1 MAGDSRRGGVARPA
15 AHRGHRPRRHG
26 GRTGRRAAAT
36 RDRRRQRLQD
46 PARHADRRRHR
57 ARPDPGRHR
66 MTDLLEPRAI
76 GRDLVRR
83 DGELKVGGAAVYAYE
98 TPVERPASV
107 AIVQATVARGRVT
120 AVDTSAAEA
129 LDGVLAVLTPGNAE
143 RLASTDDRELAVL
156 QSEDVA
162 FRGQPVALVIAE
174 TSELARQAAD
184 LERVTYVEQPHDS
197 DLSVDRDDLY
207 RPEKINPRYEPD
219 TAEGDVTAAMATA
232 DVTLEQT
239 YTTAMYHNN
248 PLEPHATTALWEPGD
263 GGRLTLWDS
272 TQGVHPDRATVRK
285 VFGLAEKQV
294 RVVCPYVGGGF
305 GSEGTPHAT
314 VVLGALAARALPGRP
329 VKLALTRQQMFF
341 LAGYRTPTIQR
352 MRLAADHRG
361 RLSAIAIDV
370 VEQTSKVKEF
380 AEQTG
385 VPTRMMYAS
394 PNRRSTHLL
403 AALDV
408 PIPSWMRAPGECPGM
423 FGPEVALDELAEELG
438 IDPVRLRIINE
449 PEVDPDTKK
458 PWSSRHLV
466 ECLREGAQR
475 FGWDSRGPGRRREG
489 DWLVG
494 SGVASSVYPTLRQ
507 ASSTANV
514 RFERGRYVAEIG
526 AADLGTGAWTVLPQ
540 IAADAL
546 GVDVADVEVRIGDTR
561 YPIASVAGGSSGTNT
576 WGSAI
581 TVAAREFRGKYGDD
595 PRDGDEASGDVDQA
609 AMDEEH
615 ATYAF
620 GAQFVE
626 VRVHVDTGEVRV
638 PRLLGVFAAGRII
651 NPRTARSQLIG
662 GMTMGLSMALHE
674 NSVFDT
680 RLGQVANHDL
690 AEYHITVNADVGD
703 GQAHWLDEHDPYVNV
718 MGTKGI
724 GEIGIVGTAAAVANA
739 VHSATG
745 VRVRTLPVTLDKVLP
760 GLP

>member
-1 MAGDSRRGGVARPA
+1 
-15 AHRGHRPRRHG
+15 
-26 GRTGRRAAAT
+26 
-36 RDRRRQRLQD
+36 
-46 PARHADRRRHR
+46 
-57 ARPDPGRHR
+57 
-66 MTDLLEPRAI
+66 MTEMLEPRAI
-76 GRDLVRR
+76 GQALVRR
-83 DGELKVGGAAVYAYE
+83 DGVDKVRGTAVYAFE
-98 TPVERPASV
+98 TPVDRPAYCHP
-107 AIVQATVARGRVT
+107 VQATVARGRVT
-120 AVDTSAAEA
+120 AMDTAAAEA
-129 LDGVLAVLTPGNAE
+129 LDGVLAVLTPFTAE
-143 RLASTDDRELAVL
+143 RLASTEDAEYAVL
-156 QSEDVA
+156 QSPEVA
-162 FRGQPVALVIAE
+162 FRGQLIGVVVAE

-184 LERVTYVEQPHDS
+184 AIEVGYAELPHDS
-197 DLSVDRDDLY
+197 ELRTDRPDLY
-207 RPEKINPRYEPD
+207 APEQVNAGHPTD
-219 TAEGDVTAAMATA
+219 TAEGDVAAAMATA
-232 DVTLEQT
+232 AVTVEHT
-239 YTTAMYHNN
+239 YETQMLHNN
-248 PLEPHATTALWEPGD
+248 PLEPHATTALWEPGAEVP
-263 GGRLTLWDS
+263 LTLWDS
-272 TQGVHPDRATVRK
+272 TQGVHPDRAAVSE
-285 VFGLAEKQV
+285 VFGLDEEQV

-305 GSEGTPHAT
+305 GSKGTPHAN
-314 VVLGALAARALPGRP
+314 VMLAVLAARALPGRP

-352 MRLAADHRG
+352 LQLAADRTG

-394 PNRRSTHLL
+394 PNRRTTHRL

-423 FGPEVALDELAEELG
+423 FGPEVALDELAETLG
-438 IDPVRLRIINE
+438 IDPVELRIRNE
-449 PEVDPDTKK
+449 PEVDPDTGK

-475 FGWDSRGPGRRREG
+475 FGWDRRGPRGTREG

-494 SGVASSVYPTLRQ
+494 YGVASSVYPTMRQ
-507 ASSTANV
+507 ATSTANV
-514 RFERGRYVAEIG
+514 RYEAGRYVAEIG

-546 GVDVADVEVRIGDTR
+546 GVDVADVDVRIGDTR
-561 YPIASVAGGSSGTNT
+561 YPVASVAGGSSGTNT

-581 TVAAREFRGKYGDD
+581 TVAAREFRGKYGTD

-609 AMDEEH
+609 GQDDDH
-615 ATYAF
+615 AAYAF

-626 VRVHVDTGEVRV
+626 ARVHADTGEIRV

-651 NPRTARSQLIG
+651 NPRTARSQFIG

-680 RLGQVANHDL
+680 RIGQVANHDL
-690 AEYHITVNADVGD
+690 AEYHITVNADVGEIE
-703 GQAHWLDEHDPYVNV
+703 AHWLDEHDPYVNV
-718 MGTKGI
+718 MGSKGI
-724 GEIGIVGTAAAVANA
+724 GEIGITGTAAAVVNA
-739 VHSATG
+739 VHHATG
-745 VRVRTLPVTLDKVLP
+745 VRVRRLPVTLDKVLP